1 MKNYTDEEFK
11 RIMDDWG
18 DMVLRICFVR
28 LRNFADAQD
37 AFQEVFLK
45 LYRAKKT
52 PEPEF
57 LKPWLIKTACKT
69 CDRTVLSAV
78 LSLSQTDRTLV
89 YLFYYENL
97 KTAEIA
103 RITGIK
109 DATVRTRLRRARLT
123 LKEILQEDLYEESF

>member
-52 PEPEF
+52 PEPGL
-57 LKPWLIKTACKT
+57 LKP
-69 CDRTVLSAV
+69 
-78 LSLSQTDRTLV
+78 
-89 YLFYYENL
+89 
-97 KTAEIA
+97 
-103 RITGIK
+103 
-109 DATVRTRLRRARLT
+109 
-123 LKEILQEDLYEESF
+123 